1 MPRAETRKGAAVPIS
16 ASAAQRGNPYENPE
30 LLRWLDSY
38 EGLPDVADPGESAA
52 EQRSRAGARAYELFG
67 LVGAVLPGFALA
79 AGIAALA
86 GVAAEGIGRGLLG
99 FERSPVPG
107 VALAILL
114 GLGIRNGVG
123 LPVVY
128 DAGLRLCVK
137 RLLRVGV
144 ALLGIR
150 LSLATVGVIG
160 VAALPIVLG
169 AVAAALLSVT
179 WLGRLLGLPR
189 RLSLLIAVGTG
200 ICGNTA
206 ILATG
211 PVIDADEDEISYA
224 VACVTIFGLLA
235 LLLHPPLAHLLF
247 AGDAQRV
254 GLFLGTAIHDTAQ
267 VAGAA
272 LLYAQQYG
280 APEALDVATVTKL
293 LRNLFLLAVI
303 PLAALLHRRET
314 PGTSGPLLRT
324 PLLQLVPLFVLGF
337 VAMTAVRTIG
347 DLGDRPFGLLT
358 PESWHAVIA
367 TASDVSH
374 WCLALAMAAIGLGTS
389 FAKLRVLGARPFGVG
404 MIAAAI
410 VGVASYVLVRTTA

>member
-1 MPRAETRKGAAVPIS
+1 MPIS
-16 ASAAQRGNPYENPE
+16 ASAPQRGNPYENPE

-38 EGLPDVADPGESAA
+38 EGLPDIADPGESAA

-67 LVGAVLPGFALA
+67 LAGAVLPGVALA
-79 AGIAALA
+79 AGIAA
-86 GVAAEGIGRGLLG
+86 VANAAADGIGRGLFG
-99 FERSPVPG
+99 FERSPIPG

-114 GLGIRNGVG
+114 GLAIRNGLG
-123 LPVVY
+123 LPIVY

-150 LSLATVGVIG
+150 LSLAAAGAIG
-160 VAALPIVLG
+160 VAALPIVVG
-169 AVAAALLSVT
+169 AIAVALFVVT
-179 WLGRLLGLPR
+179 GLGRLLGLPS

-211 PVIDADEDEISYA
+211 PVIDADEDEMSYA

-235 LLLHPPLAHLLF
+235 LLLYPPLAHLLF
-247 AGDAQRV
+247 AGDAPRI

-272 LLYAQQYG
+272 LLYAQHYG

-293 LRNLFLLAVI
+293 VRNLFLLAVI
-303 PLAALLHRRET
+303 PLVALLHRRQR
-314 PGTSGPLLRT
+314 PGGVSPLLRT
-324 PLLQLVPLFVLGF
+324 PFLQLVPLFVLGF
-337 VAMTAVRTIG
+337 VAMTAVRTVG
-347 DLGDRPFGLLT
+347 DLGERPFGLLA
-358 PESWHAVIA
+358 PESWRTIID
-367 TASDVSH
+367 TASSVSS

-404 MIAAAI
+404 MIAAGL
-410 VGVASYVLVRTTA
+410 VGVASYVLVRAIA

>member
-1 MPRAETRKGAAVPIS
+1 MPIS
-16 ASAAQRGNPYENPE
+16 ASAPQRGNPYENPE

-38 EGLPDVADPGESAA
+38 EGLPDIADPGESAA

-67 LVGAVLPGFALA
+67 LAGAVLPGVALA
-79 AGIAALA
+79 AGIAAVA
-86 GVAAEGIGRGLLG
+86 GAAADGIGRGLFG
-99 FERSPVPG
+99 FERSPIPG

-114 GLGIRNGVG
+114 GLAIRNVLG
-123 LPVVY
+123 LPIVY

-150 LSLATVGVIG
+150 LSLAAAGAIG
-160 VAALPIVLG
+160 VAALPIVVG
-169 AVAAALLSVT
+169 AIAVALFVVT
-179 WLGRLLGLPR
+179 GLGRLLGLPS

-211 PVIDADEDEISYA
+211 PVIDADEDEMSYA

-235 LLLHPPLAHLLF
+235 LLLYPPLAHLLF
-247 AGDAQRV
+247 AGDASRI

-272 LLYAQQYG
+272 LLYAQHYG

-293 LRNLFLLAVI
+293 VRNLFLLAVI
-303 PLAALLHRRET
+303 PLIALLHRRQR
-314 PGTSGPLLRT
+314 PG
-324 PLLQLVPLFVLGF
+324 
-337 VAMTAVRTIG
+337 A
-347 DLGDRPFGLLT
+347 
-358 PESWHAVIA
+358 
-367 TASDVSH
+367 
-374 WCLALAMAAIGLGTS
+374 
-389 FAKLRVLGARPFGVG
+389 
-404 MIAAAI
+404 
-410 VGVASYVLVRTTA
+410 

>member
-1 MPRAETRKGAAVPIS
+1 MPIS
-16 ASAAQRGNPYENPE
+16 APARSGANPYENPE

-38 EGLPDVADPGESAA
+38 EGLPEIADPGESPA
-52 EQRSRAGARAYELFG
+52 EQGSRAGARAYEWFG
-67 LVGAVLPGFALA
+67 LAGTVLPGVALA

-86 GVAAEGIGRGLLG
+86 GVLADGIGRGVLG

-107 VALAILL
+107 IALAILL
-114 GLGIRNGVG
+114 GLAIRNGLG
-123 LPVVY
+123 LPIVY

-150 LSLATVGVIG
+150 LSLATAGAIG
-160 VAALPIVLG
+160 LAALPIVVG
-169 AVAAALLSVT
+169 AIAVALIVVT
-179 WLGRLLGLPR
+179 GLGRLLGLPR
-189 RLSLLIAVGTG
+189 RLALLIAVGTG

-206 ILATG
+206 ILAAG
-211 PVIDADEDEISYA
+211 PVIDADEDEMSYA

-247 AGDAQRV
+247 GGDAQRV

-272 LLYAQQYG
+272 LLYAQHYG

-303 PLAALLHRRET
+303 PGSRCCT
-314 PGTSGPLLRT
+314 
-324 PLLQLVPLFVLGF
+324 
-337 VAMTAVRTIG
+337 
-347 DLGDRPFGLLT
+347 
-358 PESWHAVIA
+358 
-367 TASDVSH
+367 
-374 WCLALAMAAIGLGTS
+374 
-389 FAKLRVLGARPFGVG
+389 GARPR
-404 MIAAAI
+404 ATADHCCARRS
-410 VGVASYVLVRTTA
+410 ASSSRSSWSDSSR

>member
-1 MPRAETRKGAAVPIS
+1 VPIS
-16 ASAAQRGNPYENPE
+16 APAAQRANPYENPE

-38 EGLPDVADPGESAA
+38 EGLPDIADPGESSA
-52 EQRSRAGARAYELFG
+52 EQGSRAGARAYELFG
-67 LVGAVLPGFALA
+67 LAGAVLPGVALA
-79 AGIAALA
+79 AGIAGLA
-86 GVAAEGIGRGLLG
+86 GVFADAIGSGLLG
-99 FERSPVPG
+99 FERSPIPG
-107 VALAILL
+107 IALAILI
-114 GLGIRNGVG
+114 GLAIRNGLG
-123 LPVVY
+123 LPIVY

-150 LSLATVGVIG
+150 LSLATAGAIG
-160 VAALPIVLG
+160 LAALPIVVG
-169 AVAAALLSVT
+169 AIAVALVVVT
-179 WLGRLLGLPR
+179 GLGRLLGLPR
-189 RLSLLIAVGTG
+189 RLALLIAVGTG

-206 ILATG
+206 ILAAG
-211 PVIDADEDEISYA
+211 PVIDADEDEMSYA

-247 AGDAQRV
+247 AGDARHV

-272 LLYAQQYG
+272 LLYAQHYG

-303 PLAALLHRRET
+303 PLVALLHRRET
-314 PGTSGPLLRT
+314 PGGAGPLLRT
-324 PLLQLVPLFVLGF
+324 PVTQLVPLFVIAF

-347 DLGDRPFGLLT
+347 DLGERPFGLLAPDT
-358 PESWHAVIA
+358 WQTVIDR
-367 TASDVSH
+367 ASDASG

-389 FAKLRVLGARPFGVG
+389 FAKLRVLGARPFLAG
-404 MIAAAI
+404 MIAAVA
-410 VGVASYVLVRTTA
+410 VGVASFVLVVALA